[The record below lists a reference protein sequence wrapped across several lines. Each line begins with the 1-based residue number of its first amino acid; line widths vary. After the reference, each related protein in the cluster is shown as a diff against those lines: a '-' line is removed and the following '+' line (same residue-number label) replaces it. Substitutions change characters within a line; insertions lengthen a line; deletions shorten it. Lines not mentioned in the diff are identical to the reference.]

1 MDGLRLSVDDDFAI
15 GPGNKGSPAIAFG
28 IRHHPYVTG
37 LSLLVDRL
45 SGGEAGNHL
54 TLTLVVDPKHHPLS
68 EHAVCHFD
76 HDRAERLLGS
86 KVTHCLTGNGV
97 TGTFGG

>member
-15 GPGNKGSPAIAFG
+15 GPGNKGSPAIALG
-28 IRHHPYVTG
+28 IRHHPDVTG

-54 TLTLVVDPKHHPLS
+54 TLTLVIDPKNHPLR
-68 EHAVCHFD
+68 EHTVCHFD
-76 HDRAERLLGS
+76 PDRANRLLGS
-86 KVTHCLTGNGV
+86 KVTHCLTRNGV
-97 TGTFGG
+97 TGTFGR